1 MLLAVLN
8 PGLVRLIILFLP
20 PLVLV
25 KVFIPLNISSLVL
38 QLPFLVLLILL
49 LLLLVLKFAVKV
61 AGHLYP
67 SVLLLVILLLL
78 VLSVLWVLIGAVQHV
93 LVVNLVGDVLSA
105 LPQPSLLLR
114 ALQLLVNLGTLLVQL
129 LHRTE
134 DVDGDLAEHLDDD
147 GGELVE
153 AEER

>member
-38 QLPFLVLLILL
+38 QLPFLVL

>member
-20 PLVLV
+20 PLILV

-38 QLPFLVLLILL
+38 QLPFLVLL
-49 LLLLVLKFAVKV
+49 LLLVLKFPVKV

-67 SVLLLVILLLL
+67 SVLLVILLLL

-93 LVVNLVGDVLSA
+93 LVVLSA
-105 LPQPSLLLR
+105 LPLPQPSLLLR

>member
-8 PGLVRLIILFLP
+8 PGLVRLIVLFLP
-20 PLVLV
+20 QLVLV

-38 QLPFLVLLILL
+38 QLPFLVL

-114 ALQLLVNLGTLLVQL
+114 ALQLLINLGTLLVQL

-134 DVDGDLAEHLDDD
+134 AVDGDLAEHLDDD